1 MQLTANFKLEEFKCK
16 DGAGVPDAIFVNV
29 QELANNLQVLREE
42 IDKPITIISGY
53 RTPEYNQQCG
63 GAQLSQH
70 LTANAGDLKVSG
82 MSTDDLRDTII
93 ALIDAGKMKQGG
105 VGRYDTFV
113 HYDIR
118 GTKARWSA

>member
-1 MQLTANFKLEEFKCK
+1 MDVYEDGVRYTRSILTLKLF
-16 DGAGVPDAIFVNV
+16 
-29 QELANNLQVLREE
+29 ELEV
-42 IDKPITIISGY
+42 
-53 RTPEYNQQCG
+53 G

-70 LTANAGDLKVSG
+70 LTAKAGDLKVSG

-118 GTKARWSA
+118 GTKARWGA